1 MQIAEIASAD
11 CPDNCERIST
21 GALMSARNSIAIATT
36 IGAAT
41 LDICCP
47 VNLIAR

>member
-21 GALMSARNSIAIATT
+21 GALMSARNRMAIATT
-36 IGAAT
+36 IGVT
-41 LDICCP
+41 TSDTCCP